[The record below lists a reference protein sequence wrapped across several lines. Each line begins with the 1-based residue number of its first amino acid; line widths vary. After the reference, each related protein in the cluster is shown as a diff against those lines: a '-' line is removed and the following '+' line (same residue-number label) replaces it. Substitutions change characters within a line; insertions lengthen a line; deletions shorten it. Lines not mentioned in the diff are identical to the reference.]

1 MDIKRRQP
9 IGVELVKKG
18 IVKEEDIENALRYQK
33 SHPNTKIGD
42 CLYELE
48 ACDPYI
54 LITTIGEILGEK
66 GILLNKNM
74 IKINISEYIS
84 LDIAKKNK
92 VVPFDVGGGK
102 IKVCFASTVNRRSM
116 DSIKLLFLNKGL
128 IMEPYITFERDIMQL
143 LKSLEG
149 KAGAD
154 IDNSEGVTVINL
166 VDSIIKTG
174 IEKRASDIHIEP
186 MATSIRVRYR
196 IDGELFT
203 AAKLDKNKQQQIIGR
218 LKAISNMHQEKQES
232 QDGRILLYEDYNI
245 RVSSQPNVYGEKFVL
260 RLLKK
265 NANIKNIFDLGYYGD
280 EEEFKRII
288 NKKNSITI
296 MAAPTG
302 EGKTT
307 SLYSIIEY
315 LNKPEINITTIE
327 DPVEIRIP
335 GLNQIEIDA
344 RTTFAR
350 ALRTVLRQDPDI
362 ILVGEIRDRETAEIA
377 VQAGQTGHY
386 VLSTIHTID
395 SIEVINRLRKIG
407 ISDYDIASTLAT
419 IISQRLVRRICPKCK
434 REREYSKQEKE
445 IINSI
450 LEKYGEKVD
459 LNEAKTY
466 DSFGCD
472 YCNGTGFYDRIGIFE
487 FLNMT
492 DELKDLIV
500 SGVPSMDIR
509 RKAIEQGYKPLIV
522 DGIEKVLKGETTIE
536 ELNKKLLFF

>member
-9 IGVELVKKG
+9 IGVELVKRG
-18 IVKEEDIENALRYQK
+18 VVKEEDIENALRYQK

-42 CLYELE
+42 CLYELD

-54 LITTIGEILGEK
+54 LITSIGEILGEK

-74 IKINISEYIS
+74 LKIDISEYIS

-92 VVPFDVGGGK
+92 VVPFDIEGGK
-102 IKVCFASTVNRRSM
+102 IKVCFANTVNRRSI
-116 DSIKLLFLNKGL
+116 DSMKLLFLNKGL
-128 IMEPYITFERDIMQL
+128 IMETYITFERDIMQL

-154 IDNSEGVTVINL
+154 IDDSEGVTVINL

-203 AAKLDKNKQQQIIGR
+203 AANLDKEKQHQIIGR

-265 NANIKNIFDLGYYGD
+265 NADIKNIFDLGYYG
-280 EEEFKRII
+280 EEEAFKKSI

-307 SLYSIIEY
+307 SLYSIIDY

-335 GLNQIEIDA
+335 GLNQIEINA
-344 RTTFAR
+344 RTTFAG

-419 IISQRLVRRICPKCK
+419 VISQRLVRRICPKCK
-434 REREYSKQEKE
+434 REREYTKEEKE
-445 IINSI
+445 IINGI

-459 LNEAKTY
+459 LKDMKTF
-466 DSFGCD
+466 DSLGCD

-487 FLNMT
+487 FLDMT

-500 SGVPSMDIR
+500 SGAPSMDIR
-509 RKAIEQGYKPLIV
+509 KKAIEQGYKPLIV
-522 DGIEKVLKGETTIE
+522 DGIRKVLRGETTIG